1 MCVCVC
7 MSVKPKRIGGSLSV
21 DLGLYRTTMHICFQY
36 GCPQQSRLIE
46 LQEASLRSLNIPQS
60 DKLMSLWSVKLHK
73 RTSLKLKIFF
83 FTRLQRNGLY
93 QDSGCT

>member
-7 MSVKPKRIGGSLSV
+7 MSMKPKRIGGSLSV

-73 RTSLKLKIFF
+73 RTSLKLKFF
-83 FTRLQRNGLY
+83 FY
-93 QDSGCT
+93 QTSKKWIISRF